1 MKRLITVRHGQSES
15 NRQGVIQGKTT
26 NLGLTERGKIDI
38 RDVVNQNIEELSTG
52 KRIVSSP
59 YKRAI
64 ETSEIIAKET
74 GLPIIASDKIVEFD
88 SGILAGNTHEENAK
102 MYPEYYKIWLERKDL
117 DGIPGAE
124 KGSELQA
131 RVLAF
136 LIEYYNKDE
145 FSDIV
150 VSHAGFLRC
159 LINTSK
165 GLSRTTPVD
174 SRNGAI
180 NIIDNPFK
188 HLKVEH
194 KDRAMAS
201 KVFVVETF
209 DGKYVVKLKDR
220 KLLPEDYEERRIL
233 NLISTDLGSIPT
245 VLSLVGTGNSS
256 SKVLKFVNGETIY
269 GILDESSKQA
279 LIEKFCKMSD
289 VLTHIESKVY
299 KPNDIYEEIVEL
311 EDSTKH
317 TYVKKYG
324 QSILKDK
331 VNKFKLESSKYCLI
345 HNDLNRDNILFEK
358 NEEGSVRVNIIDW
371 EGLGLYPCDYQ
382 LASFLV
388 SAILLEGYSV
398 EETMKIAMEI
408 DPNIDEDFI
417 TYLMKFRIFKGL
429 YFFAE
434 NRNIYTVSNQKA
446 SNEILKKYFFA
457 AEKLDKY
464 IEKNKFINTD
474 EKSQEGTFQKVFQ
487 SNDEREL

>member
-1 MKRLITVRHGQSES
+1 M
-15 NRQGVIQGKTT
+15 VIQGRKT
-26 NLGLTERGKIDI
+26 NLGLTERGKIYI
-38 RDVVNQNIEELSTG
+38 RDVVKQNIKKLSTG

-74 GLPIIASDKIVEFD
+74 GLQIITSEKIVEFD
-88 SGILAGNTHEENAK
+88 SGILAGKTHEENAR
-102 MYPEYYKIWLERKDL
+102 MYPKYYKIWVERKDL

-136 LIEYYNKDE
+136 LIEYYDKED
-145 FSDIV
+145 FSDII

-165 GLSRTTPVD
+165 GLARTTPVD

-188 HLKVEH
+188 YLKVEH
-194 KDRAMAS
+194 KDRAMSS

-233 NLISTDLGSIPT
+233 NLISTDLGNIPT
-245 VLSLVGTGNSS
+245 VLSLVENENSAI
-256 SKVLKFVNGETIY
+256 KVLKFVSGDTIY
-269 GILDESSKQA
+269 GILDESRKKA

-289 VLTHIESKVY
+289 VLMHIKSKVY
-299 KPNDIYEEIVEL
+299 KPIDIYEEIVEL
-311 EDSTKH
+311 EHGIKH
-317 TYVKKYG
+317 TYVKKYS

-331 VNKFKLESSKYCLI
+331 VNKSKLESSKYCLI
-345 HNDLNRDNILFEK
+345 HNDLNRDNILFKK
-358 NEEGSVRVNIIDW
+358 NEDGSVSVNIIDW

-398 EETMKIAMEI
+398 EETMKIAREI
-408 DPNIDEDFI
+408 DSNIDEGFV

-429 YFFAE
+429 YFFCE
-434 NRNIYTVSNQKA
+434 NRNIYTVNNQKT
-446 SNEILKKYFFA
+446 SNEILKKYFLA
-457 AEKLDKY
+457 AEKVDKY
-464 IEKNKFINTD
+464 IEK
-474 EKSQEGTFQKVFQ
+474 
-487 SNDEREL
+487 